1 MREPLGPTHVSQN
14 TLRHRYYDASQNTRV
29 YTMQLITAE
38 CPTKLA
44 CWHQRNEQK
53 KVRALHS
60 TADIPQGRQEQ
71 IKAWQ
76 GELR

>member
-1 MREPLGPTHVSQN
+1 
-14 TLRHRYYDASQNTRV
+14 
-29 YTMQLITAE
+29 MQLITAE